1 VVCYWVVWWLNLWAI
16 LLNAVDLNMADFKA
30 KAADLKKFFSK
41 GFKSVKHAFK
51 SGWEKVKHIGKK
63 KEATQGS

>member
-1 VVCYWVVWWLNLWAI
+1 M
-16 LLNAVDLNMADFKA
+16 LNAADLNMADFKA